1 MICAVSIFILCRKQ
15 LRFNRGCSKCI
26 KRRIEV
32 MKKNM
37 HLLLIALIIVATLTS
52 CNKKSKDPEN
62 GTDLFVWDG
71 TVITGLTDK
80 GREVEELII
89 PDKCTGI
96 SNKGYFTNSKFKKLV
111 ISDSVTYVD
120 EEAFKRCNS
129 LKEYRRYMV
138 FPVLS

>member
-1 MICAVSIFILCRKQ
+1 MICAVSIFISVGEWTLTEIKLC
-15 LRFNRGCSKCI
+15 L
-26 KRRIEV
+26 
-32 MKKNM
+32 KKNM
-37 HLLLIALIIVATLTS
+37 HLLLIALIIVVTLTS
-52 CNKKSKDPEN
+52 CNKKSKEPEN

-129 LKEYRRYMV
+129 LKEVIVGGGVTSYI
-138 FPVLS
+138 